1 MYKCKSFIN
10 GAAFIAAVIRAGRPE
25 NIGRAWVMESPDFS
39 FVTQYK
45 YDVLHV
51 LHYKDDVLVWCTTV
65 HQLHI
70 LESTNNDWKYI

>member
-1 MYKCKSFIN
+1 
-10 GAAFIAAVIRAGRPE
+10 
-25 NIGRAWVMESPDFS
+25 MESPDFS

-51 LHYKDDVLVWCTTV
+51 LHYKDDALVWRTTV

-70 LESTNNDWKYI
+70 LESTMFENIYNI